1 MKKFLS
7 IFFVVPVL
15 IMVGFA
21 VPKKAFA
28 QTNFSSGNTVL
39 LPKEQNVTNDYFA
52 AGSTVILDGTVNGD
66 AYIAGGN
73 IAINGTVN
81 GDVLAA
87 GGNISINGHVTGNV
101 RAVGGQIAVAGNIG
115 RNVSVAGSTISLQYP
130 AKVTGSVVAAASN
143 LSLLA
148 PTEKDITIA
157 ARQVSIDTLIN
168 GNVTGAVGQMDI
180 LPGTKIMGKLTYWS
194 NSPAQIAQFTVKNG
208 ITYHH
213 TRWDTQKASQP
224 TFNTAATGFFAG
236 FGIIWSLVSLLTSF
250 VLGLILLRFFPVSMQ
265 QISTTLTTKPWA
277 SMGIGF
283 LTVILL
289 PIAFVTLLFTIIGIP
304 LAIILLIVFILFALL
319 NGIFI
324 SYAIGKKLLPRKNSL
339 ALVVGIV
346 INGIISCIPVIGW
359 IWNILTFF
367 IGMGAIVLVEKEI
380 YTALRER
387 KII

>member
-236 FGIIWSLVSLLTSF
+236 FGIIWSLVSLITSF